1 MDQATAQGLADGYVA
16 YWTTGDKSVLRLFS
30 PNFYDIVSRTRGLV
44 VFDVVGAA
52 LDESFADRSAELH
65 LVAQN
70 ENRVMVWYT
79 AHGRHIGN
87 AFPRLK
93 GLPVKG
99 NQVAWPQVHIFRFA
113 DELVVEHWAVRD
125 DKAMPDAVTA

>member
-1 MDQATAQGLADGYVA
+1 
-16 YWTTGDKSVLRLFS
+16 VLRLFS

-52 LDESFADRSAELH
+52 LDESCADRSAELD
-65 LVAQN
+65 LVAHN
-70 ENRVMVWYT
+70 GNRVMVWYT
-79 AHGRHIGN
+79 AHGRQIGN
-87 AFPRLK
+87 AFPRLE

-125 DKAMPDAVTA
+125 DKAMLDSVPA

>member
-16 YWTTGDKSVLRLFS
+16 YWTTGDRSVLRMFS

-87 AFPRLK
+87 AFPRLRSA
-93 GLPVKG
+93 GEGQSGRLAAGP
-99 NQVAWPQVHIFRFA
+99 HLSLCR
-113 DELVVEHWAVRD
+113 
-125 DKAMPDAVTA
+125 